1 MKFWTDII
9 DHAQIRRP
17 LAGASTLYGAPMDST
32 LTPKA
37 NDDPHDVVVVAPD
50 AVRVAPSRDEISELL
65 RGAARHRAD
74 AQVRAAPD
82 SSAGPTVPPVDTTFR
97 PAALDVTGPSMM
109 QRLARG
115 FVALLLAACI
125 GGGALVWKA
134 YGDAA
139 TKQIAKL
146 ATQVVMMVS
155 EKPAV
160 AAQPAAPA
168 VQADATNTAS
178 PQTAASAPTAAD
190 AAAPF
195 ADPAPSLQSTAR
207 DLASLG
213 QQVEQLKA
221 SIEQLRASQQQMSRD
236 LAKASEM
243 KTSEVRASEAKVSE
257 QNLRPKIPAPPPRR
271 VAARTPRPLQP
282 YSPPPLAAPAPP
294 PAAAPYV
301 PQATYVAPAA
311 APYMPRQPDYA
322 VRSPE
327 PPPLTTGQSLTDP
340 ELSSVPRPPMP
351 LR

>member
-17 LAGASTLYGAPMDST
+17 LAGASTLYGAPMQST

-50 AVRVAPSRDEISELL
+50 AVRVAPADDEISELL
-65 RGAARHRAD
+65 RGAARHRAY

-82 SSAGPTVPPVDTTFR
+82 LTAGPTISPVDTTFR
-97 PAALDVTGPSMM
+97 PAALDVTGPSMAR
-109 QRLARG
+109 RLARG
-115 FVALLLAACI
+115 FAALLLAACI
-125 GGGALVWKA
+125 GGGALIWKA

-139 TKQIAKL
+139 AKQIAKL
-146 ATQVVMMVS
+146 ATQLVMIVSS
-155 EKPAV
+155 EKPDV
-160 AAQPAAPA
+160 AAQPAALA
-168 VQADATNTAS
+168 VQADAAVTTPPAPSATA
-178 PQTAASAPTAAD
+178 TAAPAAVAPS
-190 AAAPF
+190 

-207 DLASLG
+207 DLASLS

-236 LAKASEM
+236 LAKAAEI
-243 KTSEVRASEAKVSE
+243 RASEAKASE
-257 QNLRPKIPAPPPRR
+257 PNLRPKIPAPPPRR
-271 VAARTPRPLQP
+271 VAAPTPRPLQP
-282 YSPPPLAAPAPP
+282 PYSPPPQAAIAPAPP

-301 PQATYVAPAA
+301 PQAG
-311 APYMPRQPDYA
+311 APYVPRQPDYA

-327 PPPLTTGQSLTDP
+327 PPPRTGGEALSDP
-340 ELSSVPRPPMP
+340 ELSSVPRPPLP

>member
-1 MKFWTDII
+1 M
-9 DHAQIRRP
+9 H
-17 LAGASTLYGAPMDST
+17 STLI
-32 LTPKA
+32 PKA

-50 AVRVAPSRDEISELL
+50 AVRVAPSDDEISELL

-97 PAALDVTGPSMM
+97 PAALDVEGPSMAR
-109 QRLARG
+109 RLARG
-115 FVALLLAACI
+115 FAALLLAACI
-125 GGGALVWKA
+125 GGAALVWKA
-134 YGDAA
+134 YGDTAA
-139 TKQIAKL
+139 RQIAKL
-146 ATQVVMMVS
+146 ATQLIMIVT

-168 VQADATNTAS
+168 VQADAAVATSAAQTPTETA
-178 PQTAASAPTAAD
+178 PA
-190 AAAPF
+190 AAAPS
-195 ADPAPSLQSTAR
+195 ADPAPSPQSTAR
-207 DLASLG
+207 DLASLT

-221 SIEQLRASQQQMSRD
+221 SIEQLRASQQQMSREF
-236 LAKASEM
+236 AKA
-243 KTSEVRASEAKVSE
+243 SEVRASEAKVSE
-257 QNLRPKIPAPPPRR
+257 QNLRPKIPASAPRR

-282 YSPPPLAAPAPP
+282 YAPPPQTLAAPAPP

-301 PQATYVAPAA
+301 PQVT
-311 APYMPRQPDYA
+311 APYVPQGTGPYAPRQPDYEYA

-327 PPPLTTGQSLTDP
+327 PPPRTTGEALTDP

>member
-1 MKFWTDII
+1 MKFWSDII

-17 LAGASTLYGAPMDST
+17 LAGASTLYGAPMNST
-32 LTPKA
+32 LAPKT

-50 AVRVAPSRDEISELL
+50 AVGVAPSHDEISELL

-74 AQVRAAPD
+74 VQASAVPD
-82 SSAGPTVPPVDTTFR
+82 SSAGPAIPLVDTTFR
-97 PAALDVTGPSMM
+97 PAALDVEGPSMVR
-109 QRLARG
+109 RLARG

-146 ATQVVMMVS
+146 ATQVVMMVT
-155 EKPAV
+155 EKPAA
-160 AAQPAAPA
+160 AAQAAPPP
-168 VQADATNTAS
+168 VQADATNTAA
-178 PQTAASAPTAAD
+178 PAPVAAETAPSAT
-190 AAAPF
+190 
-195 ADPAPSLQSTAR
+195 DPAQPSTAR
-207 DLASLG
+207 DLASLT

-221 SIEQLRASQQQMSRD
+221 SIEQLKASQQQMSRD
-236 LAKASEM
+236 LA

-257 QNLRPKIPAPPPRR
+257 QNLRPKIPAPPPHR

-282 YSPPPLAAPAPP
+282 YAPP
-294 PAAAPYV
+294 PAAAPYA

-311 APYMPRQPDYA
+311 APYVPRQPDYA

>member
-1 MKFWTDII
+1 M
-9 DHAQIRRP
+9 HA
-17 LAGASTLYGAPMDST
+17 T

-50 AVRVAPSRDEISELL
+50 AVGVAPADDEISELL

-82 SSAGPTVPPVDTTFR
+82 SPLGPTIPPVDTTFR
-97 PAALDVTGPSMM
+97 PAALDNAEPSMAR
-109 QRLARG
+109 RLARG
-115 FVALLLAACI
+115 FAALLLAACI

-134 YGDAA
+134 YGDVAA
-139 TKQIAKL
+139 RQIAKL
-146 ATQVVMMVS
+146 ATQLVMMVS

-168 VQADATNTAS
+168 VQADATVTAS
-178 PQTAASAPTAAD
+178 PAQPAAETAPA
-190 AAAPF
+190 AAAPS

-221 SIEQLRASQQQMSRD
+221 SIEQLKAGQQQMSRD
-236 LAKASEM
+236 LAKAPDA
-243 KTSEVRASEAKVSE
+243 RASEARVSE

-271 VAARTPRPLQP
+271 VAARTSRPLQP
-282 YSPPPLAAPAPP
+282 YPPSQTLAAPAPP

-301 PQATYVAPAA
+301 PQAT
-311 APYMPRQPDYA
+311 APYPPRQPDYA
-322 VRSPE
+322 IRSPA
-327 PPPLTTGQSLTDP
+327 PPPLNMNEALTDP
-340 ELSSVPRPPMP
+340 ELSAVPRPPLP